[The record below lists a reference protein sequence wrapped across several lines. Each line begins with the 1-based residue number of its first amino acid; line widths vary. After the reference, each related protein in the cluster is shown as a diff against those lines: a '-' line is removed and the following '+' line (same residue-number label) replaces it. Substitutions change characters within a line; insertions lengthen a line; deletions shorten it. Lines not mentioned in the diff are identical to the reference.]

1 MLSKTFQPT
10 CIYQKTG
17 LFLKEIQIEKETNIQ
32 QQADTINV
40 DGDDK
45 EEKLNGELIDN
56 DECVLESAG
65 LLSLITDNDF
75 FVSVMLIIF

>member
-1 MLSKTFQPT
+1 M
-10 CIYQKTG
+10 
-17 LFLKEIQIEKETNIQ
+17 FLKEIQIEKETNIQ

-56 DECVLESAG
+56 DDNDECVLESAG